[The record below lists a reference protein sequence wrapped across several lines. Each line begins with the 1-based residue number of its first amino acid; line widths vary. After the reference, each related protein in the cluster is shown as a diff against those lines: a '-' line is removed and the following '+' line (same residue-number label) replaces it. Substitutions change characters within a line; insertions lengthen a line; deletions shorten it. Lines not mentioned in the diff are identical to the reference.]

1 MVDPVPRS
9 DRLTTH
15 HQGGSMTNWINYI
28 LLFLVAAALVV
39 FFISDSRRWTTFA
52 FTVLTVFVFAIN
64 LQFWS
69 LGFALSK
76 LVTYLMA
83 LLILNLVRTGSGE
96 SIFSESR
103 SGTLFKLAVLVF
115 GFLFIIILGQG
126 ITGFLA
132 MDLEQVIAALFLIYA
147 GLMQLGISKHYYRA
161 ILGIFAFFMGFEV
174 IYGSIEQSLLINGM
188 LAAIILSIAMIGA
201 YIQIATKGD
210 DLR

>member
-1 MVDPVPRS
+1 M
-9 DRLTTH
+9 TH
-15 HQGGSMTNWINYI
+15 WINYI
-28 LLFLVAAALVV
+28 VLGLVAAALVG
-39 FFISDSRRWTTFA
+39 FFISDSRRWTTVAFA
-52 FTVLTVFVFAIN
+52 GLTVLVFSIN

-69 LGFALSK
+69 FGFALSK

-83 LLILNLVRTGSGE
+83 LLILNLTRSGSGA

-103 SGTLFKLAVLVF
+103 SGTLFKLVVLIF
-115 GFLFIIILGQG
+115 GFLFIILLGQG
-126 ITGFLA
+126 ITGFLG

-188 LAAIILSIAMIGA
+188 LAAVVLSVAMVGA
-201 YIQIATKGD
+201 YIQVVSKGD
-210 DLR
+210 ELE